1 MSNIHIVYGIIII
14 IIFAIWYYMS
24 KSFISENVKK
34 SCETGVDNSED
45 IFWGLITR
53 FFAAIIIGY
62 VILIAYSYWS
72 KHDIFFTY

>member
-1 MSNIHIVYGIIII
+1 MSNLHIVYGIIII

-34 SCETGVDNSED
+34 SCETSVDNSED

-53 FFAAIIIGY
+53 FFTAIIIGY
-62 VILIAYSYWS
+62 VILIIYSYYS
-72 KHDIFFTY
+72 NHDINFY